1 MSKQFKIY
9 PLAGID
15 NTSKRD
21 DALQVRGDAPATYVR
36 DAVNVDIDEGRA
48 SMRPGRRQV
57 CNTPYT
63 DLWRSSLHGDL
74 FGRLGGSWV
83 RINPQDWGFEV
94 LASVGE
100 QQLHHVI
107 LNNLVAVAGANGIFT
122 FNGQRAQPLALPGG
136 WAPMLAVGAG
146 SLPAGQYGFASA
158 WLRDGQEGSLSPLV
172 TAQVPDNGAV
182 SVGFPAIAPEGVT
195 GIRLFMTRHQGGQLL
210 RVGDFDHRLPGTLI
224 PAMPQLGAA
233 PLFEHMHPMP
243 SGQYLA
249 MWQGRLVVAQGRTL
263 RFSQAMAYHVH
274 DRRYDFA
281 DLPQRITF
289 VAPVGAG
296 IFVGQ
301 VDNVVFLSGQ
311 EPKGLTLN
319 QRATLPPVPGSAI
332 ALDSQTARQ
341 FGEGGRGA
349 VAWLAGNGF
358 VLGTDDGAII
368 QPQANRISG
377 VAGSKAVTVANQ
389 GRLVSAVI

>member
-15 NTSKRD
+15 NASARD

-57 CNTPYT
+57 CSTPYA
-63 DLWRSSLHGDL
+63 DLWHSSLHGDL
-74 FGRLGGSWV
+74 FGRLGSDWV
-83 RINPQDWGFEV
+83 RINPQDWSHEV

-100 QQLHHVI
+100 QPLHHLI
-107 LNNLVAVAGANGIFT
+107 LNNLVAVAAADGIFT

-136 WAPMLAVGAG
+136 WAPMLTVGAG

-158 WLRDGQEGSLSPLV
+158 WLRDGQEGPLSPLV
-172 TAQVPDNGAV
+172 TVQVPENGAV

-210 RVGDFDHRLPGTLI
+210 RVGDFDHRLPGTEI
-224 PAMPQLGAA
+224 PTIPSLGAA
-233 PLFEHMHPMP
+233 PLFEYMHPMP
-243 SGQYLA
+243 SGQYLS

-263 RFSQAMAYHVH
+263 RFSQALAYHVH
-274 DRRYDFA
+274 DRRYDFVE
-281 DLPQRITF
+281 LPQRITF
-289 VAPVGAG
+289 VAPVDGG

-301 VDNVVFLSGQ
+301 VDHVVFLAGQ
-311 EPKGLTLN
+311 EPKGLVL
-319 QRATLPPVPGSAI
+319 QRRATKAPVPGSAV
-332 ALDSQTARQ
+332 ALDAQAARQ
-341 FGEGGRGA
+341 FGEGGRAA
-349 VAWLAGNGF
+349 VVWLANNGF
-358 VLGTDDGAII
+358 VLGTADGSII
-368 QPQANRISG
+368 QPQANRM
-377 VAGSKAVTVANQ
+377 AGITGAKAVTVNNN
-389 GRLVSAVI
+389 GRLVSAII